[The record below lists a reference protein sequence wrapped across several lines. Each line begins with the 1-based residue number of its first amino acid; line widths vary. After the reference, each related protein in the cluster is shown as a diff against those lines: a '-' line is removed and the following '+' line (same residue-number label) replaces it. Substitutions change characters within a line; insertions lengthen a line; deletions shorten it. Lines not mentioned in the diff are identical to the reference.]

1 MNIYQKQLFISVQ
14 DQPAF
19 TVKSLYQNLIQAC
32 GGKLSSDVQVYL
44 DMEISETLY
53 FLYLII
59 DIKTQEK
66 NKNSESKLQG
76 WGFSEDDFE

>member
-1 MNIYQKQLFISVQ
+1 LYISIQ
-14 DQPAF
+14 EQPAF

-32 GGKLSSDVQVYL
+32 GGGDRLTSDIQVYL

-53 FLYLII
+53 FLYLFI

-66 NKNSESKLQG
+66 NKNSESKLQD

>member
-1 MNIYQKQLFISVQ
+1 LNIYQKQLFISVQ

-19 TVKSLYQNLIQAC
+19 TVKSLYQNLIHAC
-32 GGKLSSDVQVYL
+32 GGKLSSDVQAYL

-53 FLYLII
+53 FLYLFI